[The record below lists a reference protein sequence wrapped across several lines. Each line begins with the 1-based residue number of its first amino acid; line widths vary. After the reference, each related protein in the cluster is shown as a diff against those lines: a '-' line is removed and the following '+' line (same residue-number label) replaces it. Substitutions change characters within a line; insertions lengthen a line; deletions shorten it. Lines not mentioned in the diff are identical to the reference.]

1 MGCAWNWYGKFRGM
15 EFDGAKLALICDGC
29 VLTMLRDDKPDIPF
43 PAMWDF
49 PGGGREGEETPE
61 ECVLRELKEEFGLRL
76 SLDCLTYRLQRPG
89 ILEKQTH
96 IWFFGTV
103 LDGFSQM
110 KIEFGD
116 EGQMWEMMP
125 VETYLDH
132 PDAIPHLCDG
142 LRKFLVHLKGK

>member
-1 MGCAWNWYGKFRGM
+1 M

-29 VLTMLRDDKPDIPF
+29 VLTMLRDDKSDIPF

-89 ILEKQTH
+89 ILEKQTQ